1 LVATVDD
8 EGRGKKEETVSRTRL
23 TALDASFLEVES
35 STAHMHVG
43 WASLFALP
51 DGKPRPTFAELRT
64 HVGARLG
71 RAPRYRQ
78 KLARVPFGLND
89 PVWVDDPGFDVAQ
102 HIRRA
107 RSRNFQ
113 SVVDEVM
120 SVPLDRNRPLW
131 ELWIADELNDGRIGA
146 VGKVHHCMVDGIAA
160 VELSAVML
168 DASPD
173 AESEEGAE
181 WVPQREPAALELAAE
196 GALARVTQMAALVR
210 MAPGV
215 IRRPTR
221 TVAGAVRAARAAH
234 RSLNPACRAPLN
246 APISPRRHLARTCR
260 ALDDLRDIKRAHGGT
275 VNDVVLAAAAG
286 GLRRFL
292 QDRGETPAPLKAM
305 VPVNVRAKG
314 SAGKL
319 GNRISFVFVD
329 LPCDEPDALRRL
341 RRVQAAMG
349 RCKAGGEPEGADYLL
364 GAVEYAPR
372 TVQHVIAHLVSSA
385 RAFNVVVSNIPG
397 PPLPLYMRGC
407 KLEEAY
413 PVVPLADD
421 HGVSIG
427 MTTVAGEACFGVYA
441 DAETLP
447 DADALAA
454 AIADSVDELGR
465 IPVASR

>member
-1 LVATVDD
+1 M
-8 EGRGKKEETVSRTRL
+8 SRTRL

-120 SVPLDRNRPLW
+120 SVPLDRSRPLW
-131 ELWIADELNDGRIGA
+131 ELWIADRLNDGRIGA

-173 AESEEGAE
+173 AEPEEGAE

-397 PPLPLYMRGC
+397 PPQPLYMRGC

-454 AIADSVDELGR
+454 AIAESVDELGR
-465 IPVASR
+465 IPVTSR

>member
-1 LVATVDD
+1 
-8 EGRGKKEETVSRTRL
+8 
-23 TALDASFLEVES
+23 
-35 STAHMHVG
+35 MHVG
-43 WASLFALP
+43 WASLFAVP
-51 DGKPRPTFAELRT
+51 DSRPRPTFEELRA

-78 KLARVPFGLND
+78 KLARIPFGLND
-89 PVWVDDPGFDVAQ
+89 PVWVDDASFDVGRHIHRAQ
-102 HIRRA
+102 
-107 RSRNFQ
+107 SRHFQ

-120 SVPLDRNRPLW
+120 SVPLDRSRPLW
-131 ELWIADELNDGRIGA
+131 ELWIADQLDDGRVGA
-146 VGKVHHCMVDGIAA
+146 IGKVHHCMVDGIAA

-173 AESEEGAE
+173 AAQEENGE
-181 WVPQREPAALELAAE
+181 WMPRREPAALELAAE
-196 GALARVTQMAALVR
+196 GALARITQLAALARV
-210 MAPGV
+210 PPTV
-215 IRRPTR
+215 IRRPSR
-221 TVAGAVRAARAAH
+221 ALGGALRAARAAH
-234 RSLNPACRAPLN
+234 RSLNPARRATLN
-246 APISPRRHLARTCR
+246 APISPRRHLARACR
-260 ALDDLRDIKRAHGGT
+260 ELDDLRDIKRAHGGT

-305 VPVNVRAKG
+305 VPVSVRAKG
-314 SAGKL
+314 CAGDL

-341 RRVQAAMG
+341 QRVQAAMG
-349 RCKAGGEPEGADYLL
+349 RCKAGGEPEGADFLL
-364 GAVEYAPR
+364 EAVEYAPR
-372 TVQHVIAHLVSSA
+372 TIQHAIARLVSSA

-413 PVVPLADD
+413 PVVPLADH

-447 DADALAA
+447 DADELAA
-454 AIADSVDELGR
+454 AIADSIDELGC
-465 IPVASR
+465 IPAVAGS

>member
-1 LVATVDD
+1 
-8 EGRGKKEETVSRTRL
+8 VSRTRL

-120 SVPLDRNRPLW
+120 SVPLDRSRPLW
-131 ELWIADELNDGRIGA
+131 ELWIADRLNDGRIGA

-173 AESEEGAE
+173 AEPEEGAE

-221 TVAGAVRAARAAH
+221 AVAGAVRAARAAH
-234 RSLNPACRAPLN
+234 SSLNPAGRAPLN

-314 SAGKL
+314 SAGDL

-364 GAVEYAPR
+364 EAVEYAPR

-397 PPLPLYMRGC
+397 PPQPLYMRGC

-454 AIADSVDELGR
+454 AIAESVDELGR
-465 IPVASR
+465 IPVTSR

>member
-1 LVATVDD
+1 
-8 EGRGKKEETVSRTRL
+8 
-23 TALDASFLEVES
+23 
-35 STAHMHVG
+35 
-43 WASLFALP
+43 
-51 DGKPRPTFAELRT
+51 
-64 HVGARLG
+64 
-71 RAPRYRQ
+71 
-78 KLARVPFGLND
+78 
-89 PVWVDDPGFDVAQ
+89 
-102 HIRRA
+102 
-107 RSRNFQ
+107 
-113 SVVDEVM
+113 
-120 SVPLDRNRPLW
+120 
-131 ELWIADELNDGRIGA
+131 
-146 VGKVHHCMVDGIAA
+146 
-160 VELSAVML
+160 
-168 DASPD
+168 
-173 AESEEGAE
+173 
-181 WVPQREPAALELAAE
+181 
-196 GALARVTQMAALVR
+196 MAALVR

-234 RSLNPACRAPLN
+234 SSLNPAGRAPLN

-397 PPLPLYMRGC
+397 PPQPLYMRGC

-465 IPVASR
+465 IPVAGR

>member
-1 LVATVDD
+1 M
-8 EGRGKKEETVSRTRL
+8 SRTRL

-43 WASLFALP
+43 WASLFARP
-51 DGKPRPTFAELRT
+51 DGKPRPTFEELRA
-64 HVGARLG
+64 HVGGRLG

-89 PVWVDDPGFDVAQ
+89 PVWVDDPSFDVAR
-102 HIRRA
+102 HVRRA

-120 SVPLDRNRPLW
+120 SVPLDRSRPLW
-131 ELWIADELNDGRIGA
+131 ELWIADDLDDDRIGA
-146 VGKVHHCMVDGIAA
+146 IGKVHHCMVDGIAA

-173 AESEEGAE
+173 AAPDERAE
-181 WVPQREPAALELAAE
+181 WLPKREPAALELAAE
-196 GALARVTQMAALVR
+196 GALARVTQMASLARV
-210 MAPGV
+210 APAV
-215 IRRPTR
+215 IRRPSR
-221 TVAGAVRAARAAH
+221 AVGRAVRAARAAH
-234 RSLNPACRAPLN
+234 SSLNPACRAPLN
-246 APISPRRHLARTCR
+246 TPISSRRHLARTCR
-260 ALDDLRDIKRAHGGT
+260 ALDDLRDIKRDHGGT

-292 QDRGETPAPLKAM
+292 RDRGETPVPLKAM
-305 VPVNVRAKG
+305 VPVNVREKG
-314 SAGKL
+314 GAGEL
-319 GNRISFVFVD
+319 GNRLSFVFVD
-329 LPCDEPDALRRL
+329 LPCDEPDPLRRL
-341 RRVQAAMG
+341 QRVQAAMG
-349 RCKAGGEPEGADYLL
+349 RCKAGGEPEGADFLL
-364 GAVEYAPR
+364 EAVEYAPR
-372 TVQHVIAHLVSSA
+372 TIQHAIAHLVSSA

-397 PPLPLYMRGC
+397 PALPVYMRGC

-427 MTTVAGEACFGVYA
+427 MTTVAGEACFGVFA

-465 IPVASR
+465 VPVAPR